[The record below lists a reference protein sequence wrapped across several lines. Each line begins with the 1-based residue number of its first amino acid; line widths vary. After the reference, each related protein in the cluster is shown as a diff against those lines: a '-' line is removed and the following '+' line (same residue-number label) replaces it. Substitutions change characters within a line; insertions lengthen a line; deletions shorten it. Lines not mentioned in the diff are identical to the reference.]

1 MKEKSLISQAKTADF
16 DAQQQTIIGLPNK
29 VLVPFRWRGRVG
41 RAYSLVES
49 FYHAFNGVRIGL
61 KNERNLRIHFLAAGI
76 TCMLAVIL
84 KIDTNGCLALA
95 QAIGLVLTVEFL
107 NTSMEHMVDLASNHT
122 FHRSAKAAKDTAAAA
137 VLVASCCAL
146 YTGFT
151 VFGPK
156 LLALIA
162 LAVAQH

>member
-1 MKEKSLISQAKTADF
+1 MKEKSLIGKSKAAVVDSKHKTLK
-16 DAQQQTIIGLPNK
+16 GLPNK

-41 RAYSLVES
+41 RAYSLLES

-61 KNERNLRIHFLAAGI
+61 KHERNLRIHFAAAAL
-76 TCMLAVIL
+76 TCVMAIVL

-95 QAIGLVLTVEFL
+95 QAIGLVLTIEFI
-107 NTSMEHMVDLASNHT
+107 NTSLEHMVDLASGHA

-146 YTGFT
+146 YTGLC

-156 LLALIA
+156 LLSLLPIA
-162 LAVAQH
+162 K